1 MPPKSAKKQ
10 PAKKSAKKS
19 AKKQSAKKPAKKRA
33 AGQNFAAAKAAL
45 KCNEYSIG
53 EGKKA
58 KTVTNQVTE
67 GATKCLDELV
77 RAFVAA
83 HTEVSVKK
91 MKAAKRQTV
100 TQRDIFGNDI
110 STGKS
115 ANKSAGKSAG
125 KSASKSAGK
134 SKAK

>member
-10 PAKKSAKKS
+10 P
-19 AKKQSAKKPAKKRA
+19 AKKPAKKRA

-45 KCNEYSIG
+45 KCNTYSSG
-53 EGKKA
+53 EKEK
-58 KTVTNQVTE
+58 TNQVTE

-100 TQRDIFGNDI
+100 TQRDIFGKDI
-110 STGKS
+110 Q
-115 ANKSAGKSAG
+115 
-125 KSASKSAGK
+125 
-134 SKAK
+134 AK